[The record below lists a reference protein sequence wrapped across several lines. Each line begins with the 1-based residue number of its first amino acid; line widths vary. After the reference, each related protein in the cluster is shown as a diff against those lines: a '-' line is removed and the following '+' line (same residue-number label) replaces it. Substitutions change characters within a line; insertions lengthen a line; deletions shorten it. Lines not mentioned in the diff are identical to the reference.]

1 MKKRNKC
8 IPCHLHPDSEHWFR
22 KGQSWKAK
30 VAYESEDD
38 AWEFLNQN
46 PKLRAQGMAVYRCRI
61 CNKYHIGHKNNKIKN
76 INSNDS
82 NKNQNM
88 ERLEWKKDFLDW
100 VQEPR
105 RKTCKDFVDY
115 MEALQNRVLYKIIA
129 DTCDKYG
136 NMREGQIQDITEA
149 VEKCVAECA
158 KEARKLIDECQPV
171 KFF

>member
-1 MKKRNKC
+1 M
-8 IPCHLHPDSEHWFR
+8 I
-22 KGQSWKAK
+22 
-30 VAYESEDD
+30 V
-38 AWEFLNQN
+38 
-46 PKLRAQGMAVYRCRI
+46 I
-61 CNKYHIGHKNNKIKN
+61 KIKTWK
-76 INSNDS
+76 D
-82 NKNQNM
+82 
-88 ERLEWKKDFLDW
+88 WKKDFLDW

-136 NMREGQIQDITEA
+136 NMRERQIQDITES